1 MSLHLFNLPENS
13 PALTSPLAEE
23 GFAFIQAPAMQ
34 AILTQEGLRDWDSFA
49 ASWGDLGLDTYM
61 ADGGRYRR
69 RRYSVFRVSG
79 DGIELQPHQPHFQ
92 TLGHNPLN
100 GGIERWFDPIAP
112 RVANHPALLAV
123 IETCRAAFGPP
134 PGGSLSWHVEV
145 HQFRIEA
152 NASSAGRPTPE
163 GLHRDGVDRVLIML
177 IAKENITGGM
187 SLIQDAS
194 GRALAE
200 RTLSSPFDAVFLDDT
215 RVLHGVTEIRPEC
228 RDRAAFR
235 DVLVITFKS
244 AGTLRRGGPDR

>member
-1 MSLHLFNLPENS
+1 MSLHLLNLPENS
-13 PALTSPLAEE
+13 RALISPLGEE

-34 AILTQEGLRDWDSFA
+34 AILTQKGLRDWDSFA
-49 ASWGDLGLDTYM
+49 ASWDDLGLDTYM

-69 RRYSVFRVSG
+69 RRYSVFDVAA
-79 DGIELQPHQPHFQ
+79 DEIELKPHQPHFQ
-92 TLGHNPLN
+92 MLDHNPLN
-100 GGIERWFDPIAP
+100 GGIERWFEPIAP
-112 RVANHPALLAV
+112 HIAHHPTLLAV

-134 PGGSLSWHVEV
+134 PAGSLSWHVEV

-152 NASSAGRPTPE
+152 NGSSAGRPTPE

-187 SLIQDAS
+187 SIIQDGS
-194 GRALAE
+194 GHRLAT

-228 RDRAAFR
+228 RDKAAFR
-235 DVLVITFKS
+235 DVLVVTFKS
-244 AGTLRRGGPDR
+244 AGTLRREGPYR